1 MVFASP
7 IFLFL
12 FLPITLL
19 GYYLI
24 HPKFRNFWLFLMSFI
39 FYAWGGLSYALI
51 LLF

>member
-24 HPKFRNFWLFLMSFI
+24 HPKFRNFWLFLMYKNTLHS
-39 FYAWGGLSYALI
+39 LM
-51 LLF
+51 LLLKLM